1 MSDKTGKKKII
12 ADQEKVIDE
21 MALPPGEYLVPL
33 KTGLNP
39 NTTWIKK
46 LKNKTR

>member
-1 MSDKTGKKKII
+1 MSDKTGKKKVI
-12 ADQEKVIDE
+12 AYQRKVIDE

-39 NTTWIKK
+39 STTWIKK
-46 LKNKTR
+46 LKSKTR